1 MRFSRF
7 TKACA
12 RAARRQCRSRSPT
25 AVILNGCSSRTGRRR
40 RIFGANG
47 SRGLRRRRRSRGR
60 TEDGRRRT
68 EDRGQR
74 TEGGGQRTEDRGRR
88 TEGRALLDY
97 SESRKSKYR
106 KG

>member
-25 AVILNGCSSRTGRRR
+25 AVILNGCSSRTGRGL
-40 RIFGANG
+40 RIFGGSG

-60 TEDGRRRT
+60 TEDGR
-68 EDRGQR
+68 QR
-74 TEGGGQRTEDRGRR
+74 TEGRGQRTEDRRQK

-97 SESRKSKYR
+97 SESRKSKWR
-106 KG
+106 KRGLPG

>member
-25 AVILNGCSSRTGRRR
+25 AVILNGCSGRTGRRR

-47 SRGLRRRRRSRGR
+47 SRGLGRRRRSRGR
-60 TEDGRRRT
+60 TEDGRQRT

-74 TEGGGQRTEDRGRR
+74 TEGRGQGGQKTEDRRQK

-97 SESRKSKYR
+97 SE
-106 KG
+106 